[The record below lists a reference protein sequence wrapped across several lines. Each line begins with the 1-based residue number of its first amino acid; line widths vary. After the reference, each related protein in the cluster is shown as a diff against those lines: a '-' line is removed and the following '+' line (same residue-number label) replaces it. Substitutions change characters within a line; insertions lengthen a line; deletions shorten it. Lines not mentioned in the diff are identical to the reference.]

1 MNKKLFF
8 LLFCIVL
15 VTILPTF
22 AQSMDTMIIVFDYSE
37 NINTEGLSIDA
48 ITQASMAGDQLRE
61 VGNLLVMRD
70 VLEERLG
77 IDAYSLHVEEVYA
90 PDYFEMVGPAQEDK
104 RQNRQFTF
112 KEELPDLDGIR
123 TLYFGTP
130 IWWYDVPQPVYQ
142 YFSEA
147 DLSGI
152 NIVFFSINRGSNNS
166 RAVQVL
172 RQLQPDS
179 NLIGEISI
187 NAATDNEQ
195 AKISFTAFLDS
206 LK

>member
-1 MNKKLFF
+1 MNKKLFL
-8 LLFCIVL
+8 LLFFIVFL
-15 VTILPTF
+15 TVLPAS
-22 AQSMDTMIIVFDYSE
+22 AQNTDTLIIVFDYSE
-37 NINTEGLSIDA
+37 NINTEGLSVDA

-77 IDAYSLHVEEVYA
+77 IDSYSLQVEEVYL

-112 KEELPDLDGIR
+112 KEELPNLDGIR

-172 RQLQPDS
+172 RQLQPDA